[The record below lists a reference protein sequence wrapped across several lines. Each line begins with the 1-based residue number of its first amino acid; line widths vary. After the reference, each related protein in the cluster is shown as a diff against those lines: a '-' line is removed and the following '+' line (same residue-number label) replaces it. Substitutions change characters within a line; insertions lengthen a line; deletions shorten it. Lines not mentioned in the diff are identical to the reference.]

1 VSSEHESRFS
11 EAKPAR
17 SSGSPKAWLWI
28 APWLIGFI
36 VFMLIPSAMSLY
48 YSFTDYSLLESPV
61 GIGPANY
68 VELWNDP
75 LFWTAVW
82 NTLAYAGAS
91 VTIGTLVALL
101 VAILLEQH
109 IRGCGVARAIIFMPT
124 LVPLVA
130 SALAWAFMYNSE
142 AGIINRALGAVGLP
156 TPNWLGDARYAMTAL
171 VIMGFWNIGTAV
183 VVYSAALRDVPRS
196 LYEAADIDGAD
207 RLARLWH
214 VSLPAI
220 SPAILFNVMISI
232 IWSLQ
237 VFGAP
242 QIMTEGGPDHSTY
255 VYQLY
260 IYESAFRYGR
270 MGYASAM
277 AWVQL
282 LATIGIAGLTLAL
295 SRRLV
300 HYRAA

>member
-1 VSSEHESRFS
+1 MSI
-11 EAKPAR
+11 AR
-17 SSGSPKAWLWI
+17 QRALVPWLWVG
-28 APWLIGFI
+28 PWLVGF
-36 VFMLIPSAMSLY
+36 VLFMLVPSAMSLY
-48 YSFTDYSLLESPV
+48 YSFTDYSLLEPAV

-68 VELWNDP
+68 AEAWGDA
-75 LFWTAVW
+75 LFWKAVW
-82 NTLAYAGAS
+82 NTLYYAGVS
-91 VTIGTLVALL
+91 VVVGTALALL
-101 VAILLEQH
+101 VAVLLESH
-109 IRGCGVARAIIFMPT
+109 VKGRGVARAIIFLPT

-130 SALAWAFMYNSE
+130 AALAWAFMYNPE
-142 AGIINRALGAVGLP
+142 AGLVNRVLGAVGLP
-156 TPNWLGDARYAMTAL
+156 RINWLGEARWAMPAL
-171 VIMGFWNIGTAV
+171 IIMGLWNIGTAM
-183 VVYSAALRDVPRS
+183 VVYSAALRNVPRS
-196 LYEAADIDGAD
+196 LYEAADMDGVS
-207 RLARLWH
+207 RVGRFWH
-214 VSLPAI
+214 VSVPAI

-277 AWVQL
+277 AWIQL
-282 LATIGIAGLTLAL
+282 VATLGIAGLTLAL

-300 HYRAA
+300 HERGAV

>member
-1 VSSEHESRFS
+1 MKRPPGISFD
-11 EAKPAR
+11 AITP
-17 SSGSPKAWLWI
+17 WLWL
-28 APWLIGFI
+28 APWLVGFAL
-36 VFMLIPSAMSLY
+36 FMLIPSAMSLY
-48 YSFTDYSLLESPV
+48 YSFTDYSLLEPPV

-68 VELWNDP
+68 AELWRDP
-75 LFWTAVW
+75 LFWTAIR
-82 NTLAYAGAS
+82 NTLYYAGAS
-91 VTIGTLVALL
+91 VLIGSVLALL
-101 VAILLEQH
+101 VAVLLESH
-109 IRGCGVARAIIFMPT
+109 VKGRGVARAIIFLPT

-130 SALAWAFMYNSE
+130 AALAWAFMYNPE
-142 AGIINRALGAVGLP
+142 AGLLNRALGAIGFPKP
-156 TPNWLGDARYAMTAL
+156 TWLGDARWAMPSL
-171 VIMGFWNIGTAV
+171 IIMGFWNIGTAM

-196 LYEAADIDGAD
+196 LYEAADLDGVS
-207 RLARLWH
+207 RLRRLWH
-214 VSLPAI
+214 VSIPAI

-282 LATIGIAGLTLAL
+282 LATLGIAGLTLAL

-300 HYRAA
+300 HERGATA

>member
-1 VSSEHESRFS
+1 MST
-11 EAKPAR
+11 AR
-17 SSGSPKAWLWI
+17 RRAIVPWLWV
-28 APWLIGFI
+28 APWLLGF
-36 VFMLIPSAMSLY
+36 VLFMLIPSMMSLY
-48 YSFTDYSLLESPV
+48 YSFTDYSLLEPPV
-61 GIGPANY
+61 GIGLANFA
-68 VELWNDP
+68 ELWRDP
-75 LFWTAVW
+75 LFWKVIR
-82 NTLAYAGAS
+82 NTLAYAS
-91 VTIGTLVALL
+91 VSVLVGTVLALL
-101 VAILLEQH
+101 VAVLLESH
-109 IRGCGVARAIIFMPT
+109 VKGRGAGGVARAIIFLPT

-130 SALAWAFMYNSE
+130 AALAWAFMYNPE
-142 AGIINRALGAVGLP
+142 AGLFNRVLGVMGLP
-156 TPNWLGDARYAMTAL
+156 RINWLGDARWAMPSL
-171 VIMGFWNIGTAV
+171 IIMGFWNIGTAM

-196 LYEAADIDGAD
+196 LYEAADLDGVS
-207 RLARLWH
+207 RLGRLWH
-214 VSLPAI
+214 VSIPAI

-277 AWVQL
+277 AWIQL
-282 LATIGIAGLTLAL
+282 LATLGIAGLTLAL

-300 HYRAA
+300 YYRGAV